1 MDTENKETKSETEQ
15 ILSDHKPQGGIEGVP
30 FPDFPDTESTVAATE
45 PQPTLEEVHEEAL
58 STPHDDFDWSIDK
71 RNVTVYND
79 SEREKYD
86 EVYDKTFK
94 QINDGEMVTGN
105 VVAMTK
111 TDVVINI
118 GFKSDGLVGLNEFR
132 DIPNLK
138 VGDEVEVMV
147 AEKEDK
153 DGNLHLSRKQARTTR
168 AWEKIVEMHKT
179 GEIVTGLVT
188 SKTKGGLIVDVFGM
202 ETFLP
207 GSQIDVKP
215 VTDYDQFVGK
225 TMEFKVVKIN
235 EAIKNAVVSHK
246 ALIESDIEQQRAEI
260 IGKLEKGQVLEGTIK
275 NITDFGAFLDLGG
288 LDGLLYI
295 TDISWGRI
303 NHPSEV
309 LKLDQKLNVVVLDFD
324 DDKKRISL
332 GLKQLTPHPWDTLP
346 ENIKEGEIV
355 KGKVVNIEDYGA
367 FLEIYPGVEGLVHVS
382 EITWANTPINAK
394 EFFKLG
400 DEYEA
405 KIVTLSKED
414 RKMSLSIKQ
423 MTEDPWNTI
432 ETQYPEGSKHKGLVK
447 NITPYGVF
455 VELSPGIGGM
465 IHISDLSWLKRFNN
479 PNEYTKVGENIDVII
494 MSIDKENRKLQLGHK
509 QIEEDPWNSLEE
521 TFPVGSVHE
530 GTVTRRDDK
539 GAIVQ
544 LPYGLEGFAPA
555 RHLRKED
562 EKVIGLDEI
571 APFMV
576 IEFDRNDKKII
587 LSHSRIW
594 EKERADEKNA
604 QLHERRV
611 AAESTK
617 KAVKNIQS
625 KVEKT
630 TLGDLGV
637 LADLKKKMDQA
648 PEAEAEVKT
657 KADEAPIEAPVAKK
671 EASKSK
677 ADAEEASNE
686 EEKPK
691 AEKKAEGTLAQ
702 TPPPPANE
710 PQHIKAQAEAA
721 AEKEEA
727 EAEDA
732 QDEDAS
738 EEEKA

>member
-1 MDTENKETKSETEQ
+1 MDTENKETKTETQE
-15 ILSDHKPQGGIEGVP
+15 ILSDNRPQGGIEGVP
-30 FPDFPDTESTVAATE
+30 FPEFPDVESAQAATE
-45 PQPTLEEVHEEAL
+45 PQPSESEIHEEAL

-71 RNVTVYND
+71 RNVTVYNQSD
-79 SEREKYD
+79 REKYD

-94 QINDGEMVTGN
+94 QINDGEMVTGT

-118 GFKSDGLVGLNEFR
+118 GFKSDGLVGSNEFR
-132 DIPNLK
+132 DMPNLK

-168 AWEKIVEMHKT
+168 AWEKIVEMHKS
-179 GEIVTGLVT
+179 GDIVTGLVT

-246 ALIESDIEQQRAEI
+246 ALIESDIEAQRAQI
-260 IGKLEKGQVLEGTIK
+260 IGQLEKGQVLEGMVK
-275 NITDFGAFLDLGG
+275 NITDFGAFMDLGG

-405 KIVTLSKED
+405 KIVTLSEED

-479 PNEYTKVGENIDVII
+479 PNEYTKVGEDIDVII

-521 TFPVGSVHE
+521 TFPVGSIHE

-539 GAIVQ
+539 GATVQ

-555 RHLRKED
+555 RHLRRED
-562 EKVIGLDEI
+562 DTSIALDEV

-587 LSHSRIW
+587 LSHTRIW
-594 EKERADEKNA
+594 ERERAEEKNA
-604 QLHERRV
+604 QLSEKR
-611 AAESTK
+611 AEAESTK

-637 LADLKKKMDQA
+637 LADLKKKMDKEA
-648 PEAEAEVKT
+648 PAKEEKVKT
-657 KADEAPIEAPVAKK
+657 EEANAEAPVAKK
-671 EASKSK
+671 APAKKKK
-677 ADAEEASNE
+677 AED
-686 EEKPK
+686 EKPD
-691 AEKKAEGTLAQ
+691 AEKKAEATLAQ

-710 PQHIKAQAEAA
+710 PQQIEAKAEKA
-721 AEKEEA
+721 AEESKAEESKEDEGTKEEN
-727 EAEDA
+727 
-732 QDEDAS
+732 
-738 EEEKA
+738 KA

>member
-1 MDTENKETKSETEQ
+1 MDNNIINQDADEQQVMDAPTATTKQ
-15 ILSDHKPQGGIEGVP
+15 AAQPQ
-30 FPDFPDTESTVAATE
+30 
-45 PQPTLEEVHEEAL
+45 
-58 STPHDDFDWSIDK
+58 TPHDDFDWSVDK
-71 RNVTVYND
+71 RNVTVYNE
-79 SEREKYD
+79 SERKKYD
-86 EVYDKTFK
+86 VAYDQTFK
-94 QINDGEMVTGN
+94 QINDGEMMNGT
-105 VVAMTK
+105 VVGITK

-118 GFKSDGLVGLNEFR
+118 GFKSDGLVSLNEFR
-132 DIPNLK
+132 DLTNLK

-147 AEKEDK
+147 AEKEDRE
-153 DGNLHLSRKQARTTR
+153 GNLHLSRKQARTTR
-168 AWEKIVEMHKT
+168 AWEKIVDMHKT

-235 EAIKNAVVSHK
+235 ETIKNAVVSHK

-260 IGKLEKGQVLEGTIK
+260 MGKLEKGQVLEGTIK

-309 LKLDQKLNVVVLDFD
+309 LKLDQKINVVVLDFD

-346 ENIKEGEIV
+346 ETIKEGEIV

-367 FLEIYPGVEGLVHVS
+367 FLEIFPGVEGLVHVS
-382 EITWANTPINAK
+382 EITWANTPVNAK

-400 DEYEA
+400 DEHEA
-405 KIVTLSKED
+405 KVVTLSKED

-423 MTEDPWNTI
+423 MTEDPWAQI
-432 ETQYPEGSKHKGLVK
+432 EERFPEGSKHKGLVK

-455 VELSPGIGGM
+455 VELSSGIGGM

-479 PNEYTKVGENIDVII
+479 PNEYTKVGNEIDVII
-494 MSIDKENRKLQLGHK
+494 MNIDKENRKLQLGHK

-521 TFPVGSVHE
+521 SFPVGSTHE
-530 GTVTRRDDK
+530 GTVIRRDDK
-539 GAIVQ
+539 GALVQ

-562 EKVIGLDEI
+562 EKQVAVEERL
-571 APFMV
+571 PFMV

-587 LSHSRIW
+587 LSHSKVW
-594 EKERADEKNA
+594 EQHHAEVKDAEYKEKKADQE
-604 QLHERRV
+604 V
-611 AAESTK
+611 TK

-625 KVEKT
+625 KVEKS
-630 TLGDLGV
+630 TLGDLGI
-637 LADLKKKMDQA
+637 LADIKKKMNKD
-648 PEAEAEVKT
+648 EKAEA
-657 KADEAPIEAPVAKK
+657 
-671 EASKSK
+671 
-677 ADAEEASNE
+677 
-686 EEKPK
+686 
-691 AEKKAEGTLAQ
+691 AEKKEEPTEAKAEET
-702 TPPPPANE
+702 
-710 PQHIKAQAEAA
+710 
-721 AEKEEA
+721 EENK
-727 EAEDA
+727 
-732 QDEDAS
+732 S
-738 EEEKA
+738 EEKGE

>member
-1 MDTENKETKSETEQ
+1 MDTENKEANQEKLETKE
-15 ILSDHKPQGGIEGVP
+15 ILESPKPQGGIEGVP

-45 PQPTLEEVHEEAL
+45 PQPTVEQVHEEAL
-58 STPHDDFDWSIDK
+58 SSAHDDFDWSIDK
-71 RNVTVYND
+71 RNVTSYNN

-94 QINDGEMVTGN
+94 QINDNEMVNGT

-132 DIPNLK
+132 DMPNLK

-168 AWEKIVEMHKT
+168 AWERIVDMHKT

-432 ETQYPEGSKHKGLVK
+432 EMQFPAGSKHKGLVK

-479 PNEYTKVGENIDVII
+479 PNEYTKVGETIDVII

-521 TFPVGSVHE
+521 TFPVGSIHE

-539 GAIVQ
+539 GATVQ

-555 RHLRKED
+555 RHLRRED
-562 EKVIGLDEI
+562 DKLIGLDEI

-594 EKERADEKNA
+594 EKERAEEKSA
-604 QLHERRV
+604 QLNEKR
-611 AAESTK
+611 ADAETTK

-637 LADLKKKMDQA
+637 LADLKKKMDNETNQEAPQSKAKAEAPAQSETEAKKTSAKKKKAEEKPDAEVKAEATLAETPAPQA
-648 PEAEAEVKT
+648 NEPKQIVAEAE
-657 KADEAPIEAPVAKK
+657 
-671 EASKSK
+671 
-677 ADAEEASNE
+677 N
-686 EEKPK
+686 
-691 AEKKAEGTLAQ
+691 
-702 TPPPPANE
+702 
-710 PQHIKAQAEAA
+710 
-721 AEKEEA
+721 
-727 EAEDA
+727 
-732 QDEDAS
+732 AS
-738 EEEKA
+738 EEETKSEDNA